1 MTLKFHYL
9 IEKNL
14 DNFVVKKKQIKVGE
28 KKGQLVEI
36 ISGVNEGDLVVS
48 VGQNKLR
55 NGMRV
60 SIQNIEG
67 S

>member
-1 MTLKFHYL
+1 MYL

-60 SIQNIEG
+60 SIQNIEE